1 MANKEYQ
8 LISYN
13 EWKEFNDNF
22 EWNSV
27 MTDPPITSEWL
38 DGRFNDGSVKSVYYT
53 TDRKSFYLKNSEIV
67 FPSYWKYK
75 KYN

>member
-27 MTDPPITSEWL
+27 MADPPTTCEWL
-38 DGRFNDGSVKSVYYT
+38 DGRFNDGSVETVYFNT
-53 TDRKSFYLKNSEIV
+53 NTKSFYLKNSEIV
-67 FPSYWKYK
+67 FPSCWKYK